1 MRRRASVCFTRQLG
15 AVAIVL
21 LITVVE
27 GRPQQKTAGPNA
39 APDGALLD
47 SLRDVQAQVREINST
62 LLELKAEVGRSRQE
76 VLGLR
81 EELQETREQLA
92 SLKRELSDRRG
103 QSITLAAAAP
113 ASGQNIG
120 ADPRP
125 PEATVNQRLTKLE
138 EDLQLLNSKTE
149 DQYQT
154 KVESASKYRVR
165 LSGIAL
171 LNVFGNHGTV
181 DNQDLP
187 TLARA
192 ASSLNTNGNF
202 GATIRQSLLGLELF
216 GPTLGGAKSS
226 AEMQFDFFGGFPNTL
241 DGVTAGLARLRT
253 ATVHLDWPHTSVI
266 AGQDAPF
273 FSPLSPTS
281 LASLG
286 LPAFAY
292 SGNLWTWTPQIRVE
306 HRLSLSEASNVLFQF
321 GILDP
326 LTGEP
331 PNNQF
336 YRLPQAGEGGRQPAY
351 ATRLGWTHSAFG
363 HPLTLGAGG
372 YYARQNWGFG
382 RTVDSWASTAD
393 WNLPLGSWFSITG
406 EFYRGRALGGLG
418 GGIGRSV
425 LFSGP
430 STDPSTSVLGL
441 NAEGGWAQLKFR
453 PTEKLEFNGA
463 AGEDDT
469 LASDLRRFSQPQSYI
484 DVSVAR
490 NRSTSVNAIYHA
502 RSNLLFGIEYRRI
515 RTTEIEAA
523 RYAAEQFNLSVG
535 VLF

>member
-1 MRRRASVCFTRQLG
+1 MRRQASFCFTWQLG
-15 AVAIVL
+15 AVAIVFL
-21 LITVVE
+21 MAVAE
-27 GRPQQKTAGPNA
+27 ARPQQPAAGASA
-39 APDGALLD
+39 AQDGAPLD
-47 SLRDVQAQVREINST
+47 SLKDVQAQVREFNST
-62 LLELKAEVGRSRQE
+62 LLELKGEVARSRRE

-92 SLKRELSDRRG
+92 SLKRAFSDRRG
-103 QSITLAAAAP
+103 QPITLAATVR
-113 ASGQNIG
+113 ASDQKTDV
-120 ADPRP
+120 DPLP
-125 PEATVNQRLTKLE
+125 PEVATDERLAKLE

-154 KVESASKYRVR
+154 KVESASKYHVR

-171 LNVFGNHGTV
+171 LNVFANYGFG

-192 ASSLNTNGNF
+192 ASSSTSNGNF

-216 GPTLGGAKSS
+216 GPTLGGAKTS

-253 ATVHLDWPHTSVI
+253 ATVHLDWPHTSLV

-306 HRLSLSEASNVLFQF
+306 YRQSLSKASNVLFQLGF
-321 GILDP
+321 LDP

-336 YRLPQAGEGGRQPAY
+336 YRSPQAGEGGRQPAY
-351 ATRLGWTHSAFG
+351 ATRLAWTHNAFG
-363 HPLTLGAGG
+363 YPLTLGTGG
-372 YYARQNWGFG
+372 YYARQIWGFG
-382 RTVDSWASTAD
+382 REVDSWASTAD
-393 WNLPLGSWFSITG
+393 WNLPLGSWFSVTG

-418 GGIGRSV
+418 GAIGRSV

-430 STDPSTSVLGL
+430 PTNPSTSLLGL
-441 NAEGGWAQLKFR
+441 NVAGGWAQLKFK

-463 AGEDDT
+463 AGVDDT
-469 LASDLRRFSQPQSYI
+469 LASDLRRFPQAQSYI
-484 DVSVAR
+484 DASVAR

-515 RTTEIEAA
+515 RTAEIEAA
-523 RYAAEQFNLSVG
+523 RYAADQVNLSVG